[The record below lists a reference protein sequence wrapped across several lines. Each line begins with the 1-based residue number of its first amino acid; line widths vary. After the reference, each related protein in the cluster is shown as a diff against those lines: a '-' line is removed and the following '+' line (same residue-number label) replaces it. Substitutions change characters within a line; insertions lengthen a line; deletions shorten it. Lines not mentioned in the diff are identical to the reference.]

1 VFCAG
6 ERGGRTKAE
15 AKRVEIMEDLLLV
28 PSGGRAV
35 IPPAPPLVPGN
46 AKRIHALLMDDER
59 ELLQHTESMLLR
71 ESCRVSSFSSVH
83 EAIGELQRG
92 LRPNVAF
99 ISSRMPGKHG
109 APALAWFHQVSP
121 TIPTIAMSCSHDPR
135 SIVEAMKLGAVD
147 VLIQPFD
154 RGELKSSLAQWVHSP
169 VAGEETQVREITLSA
184 NNSFVFS
191 SPRMKAVAAQCA
203 TIARVDLPILILG
216 ESGTGKEVLAQY
228 IHKMSCCASR
238 TFLKVNCAAM
248 PADLLESEL
257 LGYEQGAFTG
267 ATKSKPGKFELC
279 DHGTIFLDE
288 IGEMPP
294 GLQAK
299 LLQVLQD
306 GTFSRLGGRTTI
318 KVDVRVIA
326 ATNIDIKAAIAQRR
340 FREDLYYRLN
350 GFSLCLPPLR
360 ERKEEIPVLIHY
372 FMQRMADKYA
382 RAPLSFSTELMG
394 ACMRHPWPGNLREL
408 ENFVKRYLVLGD
420 EQAMLSEL
428 SRDDGH
434 LLSSVDP
441 SKLTSPSGGL
451 KKLVSNLKGEAE
463 AEVIATVLQRN
474 QWKRKQTAAEL
485 KISYKAL
492 LYKIRQYGIVESHG
506 ESLC

>member
-1 VFCAG
+1 
-6 ERGGRTKAE
+6 
-15 AKRVEIMEDLLLV
+15 MEDLLLV
-28 PSGGRAV
+28 SSVGCLDAAS
-35 IPPAPPLVPGN
+35 APMLLAG
-46 AKRIHALLMDDER
+46 KQEHIHALLLDNER
-59 ELLQHTESMLLR
+59 ELLEHTESMLLG
-71 ESCRVSSFSSVH
+71 ESCRVSSFSSITD
-83 EAIGELQRG
+83 AMAELQRG

-99 ISSRMPGKHG
+99 ISSRMPGKNG
-109 APALAWFHQVSP
+109 TPALAWFHRVSP
-121 TIPTIAMSCSHDPR
+121 MLPAIALSCSHDPR
-135 SIVEAMKLGAVD
+135 SVVEAMKLGAVD

-154 RGELKSSLAQWVHSP
+154 RGELKLSLKRWANSP
-169 VAGEETQVREITLSA
+169 MPGEQAQVREITLSPSS
-184 NNSFVFS
+184 SFVFS
-191 SPRMKAVAAQCA
+191 SDRMKLIANQCA

-228 IHKMSCCASR
+228 IHQMSSCANR

-326 ATNIDIKAAIAQRR
+326 ATNIDIKAAIAQKR

-350 GFSLCLPPLR
+350 GFSMSLPPLR
-360 ERKEEIPVLIHY
+360 ERKEEIPVLIRY

-382 RAPLSFSTELMG
+382 RRPLTFSPELMG
-394 ACMRHPWPGNLREL
+394 VCMRHPWPGNLREL

-420 EQAMLSEL
+420 EQAMLAEL
-428 SRDDGH
+428 SRD
-434 LLSSVDP
+434 SVP
-441 SKLTSPSGGL
+441 TVTSMDASRVGNPAGGL
-451 KKLVSNLKGEAE
+451 KKLVSSVKGEVE
-463 AEVIATVLQRN
+463 AEVITAVLLRN

-492 LYKIRQYGIVESHG
+492 LYKIRQYGIVEPPA
-506 ESLC
+506 EMLC

>member
-1 VFCAG
+1 MNDPWLSQSEGAPALLSPVFPDNQ
-6 ERGGRTKAE
+6 GRI
-15 AKRVEIMEDLLLV
+15 R
-28 PSGGRAV
+28 
-35 IPPAPPLVPGN
+35 
-46 AKRIHALLMDDER
+46 ALLMEGER
-59 ELLQHTESMLLR
+59 EVSEYLQSMLN
-71 ESCRVSSFSSVH
+71 H
-83 EAIGELQRG
+83 EACDVSAFSNVTAACADLDRG

-99 ISSRMPGKHG
+99 INWQMQGRHG
-109 APALAWFHQVSP
+109 SPALAWFRQVSP
-121 TIPTIAMSCSHDPR
+121 TVPAIALSCSYDPR
-135 SIVEAMKLGAVD
+135 SIVEAMNMGAVD
-147 VLIQPFD
+147 VLVQPFD
-154 RGELKSSLAQWVHSP
+154 RRELKSSLQRWVNSP
-169 VAGEETQVREITLSA
+169 IAGGDRQVHEVSLSP

-191 SPRMKAVAAQCA
+191 SEQMRVIAARCA

-228 IHKMSCCASR
+228 IHQMSSCANR

-267 ATKSKPGKFELC
+267 AVKSKPGKFEQC

-294 GLQAK
+294 ALQAK

-326 ATNIDIKAAIAQRR
+326 ATNIDIKAAIAAHR

-350 GFSLCLPPLR
+350 GFSLKIPPLR
-360 ERKEEIPVLIHY
+360 ERSEEIPSFIRY
-372 FMQRMADKYA
+372 FIQRMADKYA
-382 RAPLSFSTELMG
+382 RRPVSMSSELL
-394 ACMRHPWPGNLREL
+394 ATCMRYPWPGNLREL
-408 ENFVKRYLVLGD
+408 ENFCKRFLVLGD
-420 EQAMLSEL
+420 ENAMTAEL
-428 SRDDGH
+428 AQSRGV
-434 LLSSVDP
+434 S
-441 SKLTSPSGGL
+441 LTLVGNARNDSPDCGL
-451 KKLVSNLKGEAE
+451 KKMVSNLKGEAE

-474 QWKRKQTAAEL
+474 HWKRKQTAAEL

-492 LYKIRQYGIVESHG
+492 LYKIRQYGIIEPQNEVA
-506 ESLC
+506 C

>member
-1 VFCAG
+1 
-6 ERGGRTKAE
+6 
-15 AKRVEIMEDLLLV
+15 MNDLLLV
-28 PSGGRAV
+28 SDGGRANAAST
-35 IPPAPPLVPGN
+35 PLMAPEKH
-46 AKRIHALLMDDER
+46 ARIHALLLDDQR
-59 ELLQHTESMLLR
+59 ELLEHTESMLLR
-71 ESCRVSSFSSVH
+71 ESCRVSAFSSVNDAVA
-83 EAIGELQRG
+83 EIQRG

-99 ISSRMPGKHG
+99 INSRMLGKHG
-109 APALAWFHQVSP
+109 SPALALFHRINAAV
-121 TIPTIAMSCSHDPR
+121 PTIAMSCSHDPR
-135 SIVEAMKLGAVD
+135 SVFEAMNLGAVD

-154 RGELKSSLAQWVHSP
+154 RHDLKSSLDRWVHAP
-169 VAGEETQVREITLSA
+169 AAAEETQVREVTLSQNA
-184 NNSFVFS
+184 SFVYS
-191 SPRMKAVAAQCA
+191 SPRMKAIAEQCA

-216 ESGTGKEVLAQY
+216 ESGTGKEVLAHY
-228 IHKMSCCASR
+228 IHKMSSCANR

-267 ATKSKPGKFELC
+267 AVKSKPGKFELC

-326 ATNIDIKAAIAQRR
+326 ATNIDIKAAIAQKR

-350 GFSLCLPPLR
+350 GFSLSLPPLR
-360 ERKEEIPVLIHY
+360 ERKEEIPVLIRY

-382 RAPLSFSTELMG
+382 RRPITLSPELMN
-394 ACMRHPWPGNLREL
+394 ACLRHGWPGNLREL

-420 EQAMLSEL
+420 EQVMMAEL
-428 SRDDGH
+428 SRESGH
-434 LLSSVDP
+434 LMP
-441 SKLTSPSGGL
+441 SNGTPKMANPAGGL
-451 KKLVSNLKGEAE
+451 KKMVSSLKGEAE
-463 AEVIATVLQRN
+463 AEVIAAVLQRN

-492 LYKIRQYGIVESHG
+492 LYKIRQYGIVEPSG
-506 ESLC
+506 ELLC

>member
-1 VFCAG
+1 
-6 ERGGRTKAE
+6 
-15 AKRVEIMEDLLLV
+15 MNDLLLV
-28 PSGGRAV
+28 SSDGALDVPSALSSV
-35 IPPAPPLVPGN
+35 PATQ
-46 AKRIHALLMDDER
+46 ARIHALLVDDRR
-59 ELLQHTESMLLR
+59 ELLEHIESMLLR
-71 ESCRVSSFSSVH
+71 ESCRVSAFSSMID
-83 EAIGELQRG
+83 AIAEIQRG
-92 LRPNVAF
+92 LRPTIALIN
-99 ISSRMPGKHG
+99 SQMPGRHG
-109 APALAWFHQVSP
+109 APALAWFHRVNP
-121 TIPTIAMSCSHDPR
+121 TVPTIAMSCSHDPR
-135 SIVEAMKLGAVD
+135 SVVEAMKSGAVD

-154 RGELKSSLAQWVHSP
+154 RAELKSSLERWVKSP
-169 VAGEETQVREITLSA
+169 IAGEEKQVREVTLSPSC
-184 NNSFVFS
+184 SFVYS
-191 SPRMKAVAAQCA
+191 SERMKAIAEQCA

-228 IHKMSCCASR
+228 IHKMSCCANR

-306 GTFSRLGGRTTI
+306 GTFSRLGGRTTV

-326 ATNIDIKAAIAQRR
+326 ATNIDIKTAIAQKR

-350 GFSLCLPPLR
+350 GFSLSLPPLR
-360 ERKEEIPVLIHY
+360 ERTEEIPILIRY

-382 RAPLSFSTELMG
+382 RRPLSFSPELMS
-394 ACMRHPWPGNLREL
+394 ACMRHGWPGNLREL
-408 ENFVKRYLVLGD
+408 ENFIKRYLVLGD
-420 EQAMLSEL
+420 ERAMLAEL
-428 SRDDGH
+428 SREDGQMV
-434 LLSSVDP
+434 SSV
-441 SKLTSPSGGL
+441 SPSRVGDSAGGL
-451 KKLVSNLKGEAE
+451 KKMVSNLKGEAE
-463 AEVIATVLQRN
+463 AEVIAAVLQRN

-492 LYKIRQYGIVESHG
+492 LYKIRQYGIVDPRG
-506 ESLC
+506 EMLC

>member
-1 VFCAG
+1 
-6 ERGGRTKAE
+6 
-15 AKRVEIMEDLLLV
+15 MED
-28 PSGGRAV
+28 
-35 IPPAPPLVPGN
+35 
-46 AKRIHALLMDDER
+46 
-59 ELLQHTESMLLR
+59 ELEVSQHLQSMLIR
-71 ESCRVSSFSSVH
+71 EACKVSAFGSVT
-83 EAIGELQRG
+83 AASVELGQG
-92 LRPNVAF
+92 LRPDVAF
-99 ISSRMPGKHG
+99 INSQMLGRHG
-109 APALAWFHQVSP
+109 SPALTWFRKTSP
-121 TIPTIAMSCSHDPR
+121 TVPTIALSCSYDPR
-135 SIVEAMKLGAVD
+135 SIVEAMNMGAVD

-154 RGELKSSLAQWVHSP
+154 RGELKSSLHRWVNSP
-169 VAGEETQVREITLSA
+169 IAGGDRQVHEITLSPT
-184 NNSFVFS
+184 NSFVFS
-191 SPRMKAVAAQCA
+191 SERMKVVAAQCA

-228 IHKMSCCASR
+228 IHQMSSCANR

-267 ATKSKPGKFELC
+267 AVKSKPGKFELC

-294 GLQAK
+294 ALQAK

-326 ATNIDIKAAIAQRR
+326 ATNIDIKAAIAARR

-350 GFSLCLPPLR
+350 GFSLNLPPLR
-360 ERKEEIPVLIHY
+360 ERTEEIPSFIRY

-382 RAPLSFSTELMG
+382 RRPITMSSELL
-394 ACMRHPWPGNLREL
+394 ATCMRYPWPGNLREL
-408 ENFVKRYLVLGD
+408 ENFCKRFLVLGD
-420 EQAMLSEL
+420 EHAMMAEL
-428 SRDDGH
+428 ARDRGASSGLAASGRDN
-434 LLSSVDP
+434 SSVD
-441 SKLTSPSGGL
+441 GL
-451 KKLVSNLKGEAE
+451 KKMVSNLKGEAE

-492 LYKIRQYGIVESHG
+492 LYKIRQYGIIEQHK
-506 ESLC
+506 EMAC

>member
-1 VFCAG
+1 
-6 ERGGRTKAE
+6 
-15 AKRVEIMEDLLLV
+15 MSDLLLV
-28 PSGGRAV
+28 PSAEATVAGPTSLVAPADAGRLHV
-35 IPPAPPLVPGN
+35 LLVDDQ
-46 AKRIHALLMDDER
+46 RQLLEHL
-59 ELLQHTESMLLR
+59 ELMLRR
-71 ESCRVSSFSSVH
+71 ESCRVSAFSSME
-83 EAIGELQRG
+83 EALAEMQRG
-92 LRPNVAF
+92 LRPDVAL
-99 ISSRMPGKHG
+99 INAQLKGRHS
-109 APALAWFHQVSP
+109 APALAWFHRMDLR
-121 TIPTIAMSCSHDPR
+121 IPAIAMSCSHDPR
-135 SIVEAMKLGAVD
+135 SVVEAMKWGAAD
-147 VLIQPFD
+147 VLIQPFE
-154 RGELKSSLAQWVHSP
+154 RAELKASLERWGGSAAREANGQI
-169 VAGEETQVREITLSA
+169 REITLSQTC
-184 NNSFVFS
+184 SFVYS
-191 SPRMKAVAAQCA
+191 SERMRAIAEQCA

-228 IHKMSCCASR
+228 IHKMSCCANR

-267 ATKSKPGKFELC
+267 AMKTKPGKFELC

-326 ATNIDIKAAIAQRR
+326 ATNIDIKAAIAQKR

-350 GFSLCLPPLR
+350 GFSMSLPPLR
-360 ERKEEIPVLIHY
+360 ERTEEIPILIRY

-382 RAPLSFSTELMG
+382 RRPLAVSSELMG
-394 ACMRHPWPGNLREL
+394 ACIRHSWPGNLREL
-408 ENFVKRYLVLGD
+408 ENFVKRYLVLED
-420 EQAMLSEL
+420 ERAMLAEL
-428 SRDDGH
+428 SREDVNVAARLGPPRVA
-434 LLSSVDP
+434 SAA
-441 SKLTSPSGGL
+441 GGL
-451 KKLVSNLKGEAE
+451 KKLVSTLKGEAE
-463 AEVIATVLQRN
+463 AEIIAAVLQRN

-492 LYKIRQYGIVESHG
+492 LYKIRQYGIMEPRD
-506 ESLC
+506 EMLC